1 MPGRLARGT
10 EGGRESRVEA
20 RSRGLEP
27 LLRLP
32 GLGEEPDRPNAR
44 PMESCEVRRGG
55 NERVLALS
63 FPFLIRISLLFNPFS
78 SLAF

>member
-44 PMESCEVRRGG
+44 PMES
-55 NERVLALS
+55 
-63 FPFLIRISLLFNPFS
+63 ISVYS
-78 SLAF
+78 DESG